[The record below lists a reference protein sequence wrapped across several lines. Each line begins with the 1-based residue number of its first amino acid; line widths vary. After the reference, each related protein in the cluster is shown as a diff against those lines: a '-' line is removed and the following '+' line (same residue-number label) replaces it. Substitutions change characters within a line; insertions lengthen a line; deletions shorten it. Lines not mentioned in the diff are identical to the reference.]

1 MGKLIYDK
9 REGYDFISDNGVRYN
24 LLEGKSLGGKTTSDI
39 VYIHLDYD
47 SDFLEKVTNIDEFV
61 GWFYGATMVA
71 DYRYREEFT
80 EQIKT
85 FTTKY
90 EEKHP
95 EIVEYYN
102 PKKKYRVEIERVI
115 TEYVDVEAKSEDEA
129 IDIAQSGGN
138 GNRRTQEEWDIR
150 VKEAM

>member
-1 MGKLIYDK
+1 MGRLIYDK
-9 REGYDFISDNGVRYN
+9 KEGYDFISDNGVRYN

-47 SDFLEKVTNIDEFV
+47 SVCLENVTNIDEFV
-61 GWFYGATMVA
+61 GWFYGATMVT

-102 PKKKYRVEIERVI
+102 PKKKYRVEIEKVI

-129 IDIAQSGGN
+129 IDIAQSRGD
-138 GNRRTQEEWDIR
+138 GNRRIQEEWDIR